1 MEPSSRSTRPSLHR
15 LPLAAVDPLAARST
29 AKPAPDG
36 GSRGVR
42 TRAAGDPARRI
53 SSGTTGHDLA
63 LVLTGGGARA
73 AYQVGLLKFL
83 ARRFPDFAP
92 PILTGVSAG
101 ALNAVAL
108 ANHPGSLPSAVEELV
123 ELWSNLTVDQVF
135 RVDRRSLASHA
146 ARFGL
151 RLVSGG
157 SASAPRFTSLV
168 DTTPLRE
175 LVSRVVTRDGHA
187 LAGIDANLASERLRA
202 VAVTTTC
209 YATGRSV
216 TWFQGAAA
224 DPWSRPQRM
233 GIRTQ
238 LGVDHV
244 LASAALPL
252 LFPAVRIGETWH
264 GDGDVR
270 LAAPLSPALHMGA
283 RRILAVST
291 RYAAFEP
298 AATGGGAYPPPAQ
311 VIGTILNTVF
321 LDMLEQDA
329 LRLVQVNELLLRGE
343 CAPPPGLNPVDLF
356 VIRPSQ
362 DPGVLAHEFESHLPS
377 ALRFLTRG
385 LGTREAPSA
394 DSLSFI
400 LFEPRYLRALI
411 ALGERDAES
420 YAHALESFLAGGLCR
435 SSAEDCRRSAAG
447 SVS

>member
-1 MEPSSRSTRPSLHR
+1 MLEWTRPPADPCDDSLPAR
-15 LPLAAVDPLAARST
+15 VAPSAPLPASARALDPASEAPSVRGAPQAARIVPR
-29 AKPAPDG
+29 PADG
-36 GSRGVR
+36 RGM
-42 TRAAGDPARRI
+42 
-53 SSGTTGHDLA
+53 A

-83 ARRFPDFAP
+83 ARRFPELTI

-108 ANHPGSLPSAVEELV
+108 ANHPGSLVSAVEELA
-123 ELWSNLTVDQVF
+123 ELWSSLSVEQVF

-151 RLVSGG
+151 RLFSGG

-168 DTTPLRE
+168 DTAPLRE
-175 LVSRVVTRDGHA
+175 LVTRVLTREGHA
-187 LAGIDANLASERLRA
+187 LAGIDANVASDRLRA
-202 VAVTTTC
+202 VAITTTC

-216 TWFQGAAA
+216 TWFQGPEVE
-224 DPWSRPQRM
+224 PWARPQRV

-238 LGVDHV
+238 LGIDHV

-252 LFPAVRIGETWH
+252 LFPAVRIGGTWH

-270 LAAPLSPALHMGA
+270 LAAPLSPALHLGA

-291 RYAAFEP
+291 RFAAFERE
-298 AATGGGAYPPPAQ
+298 AANPTAAYPPPAQ

-329 LRLVQVNELLLRGE
+329 LRLVQVNELLLRGGGPLPNGTRQVE
-343 CAPPPGLNPVDLF
+343 LF

-362 DPGVLAHEFESHLPS
+362 DPGVLARQFEPHLPS

-385 LGTREAPSA
+385 LGTRETDSA

-411 ALGERDAES
+411 ELGERDAES
-420 YAHALESFLAGGLCR
+420 YAHAIESF
-435 SSAEDCRRSAAG
+435 
-447 SVS
+447 VTH